1 LGKLF
6 ITVTTL
12 ILLSS
17 QLLGSN
23 TYTGTF
29 SVQMIR
35 TMWRACF
42 QGASLANPITPHF
55 NADLCDCVINKTR
68 EKYTVDDVQ
77 KYKGIKMQN
86 NYTKMAN
93 DCKVILEISTPTP
106 KDFS

>member
-1 LGKLF
+1 MDKFLSVVLF
-6 ITVTTL
+6 LVFLNTP
-12 ILLSS
+12 
-17 QLLGSN
+17 LLGSN

-77 KYKGIKMQN
+77 KYKGLKMQN